1 VLHKFKKIDPLIV
14 TLLIL
19 LISVGA
25 LLQYSVGVGNSSFAF
40 DVKKS
45 IVIYLISVLA
55 FVGAAYFD
63 YRILTKVSLYL
74 YGFGVLLLVAVYFF
88 GSNINNARGWFR
100 LGFLDFQPV
109 ELMKIILII
118 TLAAFMARRKG
129 EPLEL
134 VRDIVPIGVLVAVPI
149 GLVLLQPDF
158 GNGLILAVLLV
169 GMLWI
174 GNIKGRF
181 VLIGVSL
188 MSGIS
193 YLLLFLVNQYY
204 KFLIDFLSGKNLPV
218 QWIVRINTF
227 LNPTD
232 AGDNESYHVKSA
244 IRSIGSGF
252 LTGEGYL
259 QGTSARSVP
268 YAYSDSI
275 FAVVGEEFG
284 FVGASILLLMY
295 FVLIYRMI
303 LIALYCNN
311 YAGSYI
317 IIGIVSMLVFQIF
330 QNVGMMIGIMPLTGI
345 TLPFVSYGGTSLLIN
360 MVSMGLVMSIKMH
373 DDKLL
378 DED

>member
-1 VLHKFKKIDPLIV
+1 MLHKFKKIDPLIV
-14 TLLIL
+14 ALLIV
-19 LISVGA
+19 LILIGA
-25 LLQYSVGVGNSSFAF
+25 FLQYSVGVGNPKFAF

-45 IVIYLISVLA
+45 TVIYIISILA
-55 FVGAAYFD
+55 FLGMAYFD
-63 YRILTKVSLYL
+63 YRILTKISHYL
-74 YGFGVLLLVAVYFF
+74 YAFGVLLLVAVYFF
-88 GSNINNARGWFR
+88 GSNINNAQGWFR
-100 LGFLDFQPV
+100 FGFLDFQPV

-118 TLAAFMARRKG
+118 TLATFMARRKG

-134 VRDIVPIGVLVAVPI
+134 LRDILPIGVLVAIPI

-174 GNIKGRF
+174 GNIKARF
-181 VLIGVSL
+181 VALGASIIGGIAYL
-188 MSGIS
+188 MV
-193 YLLLFLVNQYY
+193 YMVTHFYEELMAFLTAQ
-204 KFLIDFLSGKNLPV
+204 NLPR

-227 LNPTD
+227 VNPAIAD
-232 AGDNESYHVKSA
+232 KDHSYHVDSA
-244 IRSIGSGF
+244 IRAIGSGF

-259 QGTSARSVP
+259 KGSSSRLVP

-275 FAVVGEEFG
+275 FSVVGEEFG
-284 FVGASILLLMY
+284 FVGSSVLLLLY
-295 FVLIYRMI
+295 FILIYRMI
-303 LIALYCNN
+303 LIALYSHNH
-311 YAGSYI
+311 AGSFI

-330 QNVGMMIGIMPLTGI
+330 QNVGMMMKIMPLTGI

-360 MVSMGLVMSIKMH
+360 MMSMGLVMSIKMH

>member
-1 VLHKFKKIDPLIV
+1 MLHKFKKIDPLIV
-14 TLLIL
+14 TLLIV
-19 LISVGA
+19 LIVIGA
-25 LLQYSVGVGNSSFAF
+25 ILQYSVGVGNTTFAF

-45 IVIYLISVLA
+45 IVIYLISILA

-63 YRILTKVSLYL
+63 YRILTKVSYYL

-88 GSNINNARGWFR
+88 GSNINNARGWFQF
-100 LGFLDFQPV
+100 GFLSFQPV

-134 VRDIVPIGVLVAVPI
+134 IRDVLPIGMLVAIPI

-181 VLIGVSL
+181 VLIGVTII
-188 MSGIS
+188 GGFT

-204 KFLIDFLSGKNLPV
+204 AFIISFLSERKLSI

-227 LNPTD
+227 INPTTAD
-232 AGDNESYHVKSA
+232 KNDSYHVDSA

-259 QGTSARSVP
+259 QGTSPRTVP

-284 FVGASILLLMY
+284 FVGASILLLIY

-311 YAGSYI
+311 YAGSFI
-317 IIGIVSMLVFQIF
+317 IIGIVTMLVFQIF

-373 DDKLL
+373 DDRLL